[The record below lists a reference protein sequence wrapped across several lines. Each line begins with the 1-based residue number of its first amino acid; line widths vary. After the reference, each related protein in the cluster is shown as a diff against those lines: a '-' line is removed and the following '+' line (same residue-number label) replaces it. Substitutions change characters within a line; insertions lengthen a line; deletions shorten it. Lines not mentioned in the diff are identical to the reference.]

1 LPLLSPIIVVILVLR
16 TSFSFAVFEEVLAI
30 TQGGPGDATWVA
42 AWYSYKI
49 TFAPPNNFGMGSA
62 SAYILALMIGA
73 IALVYMR
80 FIYRR
85 VTL

>member
-1 LPLLSPIIVVILVLR
+1 
-16 TSFSFAVFEEVLAI
+16 
-30 TQGGPGDATWVA
+30 
-42 AWYSYKI
+42 
-49 TFAPPNNFGMGSA
+49 MGSA